1 MGRAL
6 ITLIALTAIASVQ
19 LLAPVAARAE
29 DWLTYR
35 NERFGT
41 TIEYPD
47 IFKPQ
52 PPPVDGDGLDFKTA
66 DGADLA
72 VFASYNA
79 LNFDLAG
86 FKNFTAKN
94 LAAGKVIIYQAQGSN
109 WFVLSGT
116 DGNGVFYE
124 RHMLSHGG
132 QMTEGLVISYPASL
146 KQEYDPLI
154 SRISKSFR
162 SGVGSQTP

>member
-6 ITLIALTAIASVQ
+6 TISIALTAIASVE
-19 LLAPVAARAE
+19 LLAPAAARAE
-29 DWLTYR
+29 SWSTYH
-35 NERFGT
+35 NERYGT
-41 TIEYPD
+41 TIQYPD

-66 DGADLA
+66 EGADLT

-86 FKNFTAKN
+86 FKDFTVKN
-94 LAAGKVIIYQAQGSN
+94 LGAGKVITYQAQGSN
-109 WFVLSGT
+109 WFVISGT
-116 DGNGVFYE
+116 DGNSVFYE

-132 QMTEGLVISYPASL
+132 QMTEGLVISYPANL
-146 KQEYDPLI
+146 KAEYDPLVA
-154 SRISKSFR
+154 RISKSFS
-162 SGVGSQTP
+162 SGTGFQTP